1 MQTPFKTGQTVILTD
16 SGREEK
22 ITCTIA
28 GVCGNGA
35 SCIVY
40 DAVKEDKR
48 KLRIKEYFP
57 VLPVCVRN
65 EKLDVVPEE
74 NVEEFN
80 KGLTRF
86 RRSYDLQQELRRDAR
101 LTNSIVPAEAYC
113 YGYGTEYIVT
123 TDMTGESFDKRPAE
137 SLEELLKIVLSL
149 TKVLGI
155 YHEKGILHLD
165 IKPANL
171 FRIPETDEHIM
182 LFDFDS
188 IVKRTELEEGGDIVS
203 YSPKWAAPEQKHGER
218 KSLCP
223 ATDFYAVGAI
233 VFDYLFHRD
242 ITSSDREHSCEW
254 NFDEADQRIVEN
266 LNPAI
271 FEKLTEF
278 FHKTL
283 AVNIKR
289 RFSSSEELKEF
300 IEELLKLADPRRK
313 YILSYIPNPNSC
325 FVGRE
330 TELEEIHERL
340 HSTPALC
347 LYGIDGIGKSELM
360 KQYAVKYK
368 QEYESV
374 IFAPYVDDIR
384 CVFVDDEI
392 FHIYHF
398 HRLDKEEFPAYYKR
412 KMRKFKSLVDAGNKD
427 TLIILD
433 NLTDFEDAGLAELL
447 SVGCKVV
454 ITSQADGS
462 VYGLNAMKLDGLSD
476 ISDIHKI
483 FCSYYGTSVSEKE
496 WEDIDKI
503 IEWAGRHTLTVEL
516 LAKLMKA
523 GRIRPD
529 IMLAK
534 LRSHGFSGI
543 GKERIALNK
552 DNVIRKNSVY
562 ELIKS
567 IFDMSNVTDREL
579 YILKNLSILLSSGI
593 HTKRFAKWCGLETCD
608 DVNELVEKGWI
619 KLDAETDRI
628 AVHPVV
634 AAVVRSAA
642 GSDTAWM
649 EPLLGNSLKEYNGDD
664 YDKEYEN
671 EVFRN
676 LSDIV
681 KELTDGDYKSI
692 DAANY
697 LKEVSYVLQAAGKSG
712 TYKKALEKALT
723 IYRQE
728 SGEESTGVSEIYC
741 ELGNLLSMTDP
752 KEAEIYF
759 KKACAICEKVK
770 NDETLVESLIGL
782 GRVNP
787 LKASHYYRQAIDY
800 CRDQETLCDLYTNMG
815 SYYQGIYNFRKA
827 RKYYEKALGCLG
839 DCDEDAG
846 FMFSLLRLVRLLR
859 LVIRYYSIPFVKLDK
874 GVFREAEQG
883 LKLLI
888 DYAEQNYRDG
898 KIFLLIGIYFLASRF
913 YLLDKKSRGLAEEY
927 GIKSLNLCLQ
937 IEEDERDLGELVGLL
952 CNMGLLY
959 KNRGKLEEAEEMLR
973 QSLEYL
979 EKNDGAR
986 ITAYRRFASIS
997 LRRKNL
1003 RLSKQ
1008 YFLMALGQIKEACM
1022 QSFKQGMEDE
1032 MRKYS
1037 E

>member
-1 MQTPFKTGQTVILTD
+1 MQTPFKAGQTIILTD
-16 SGREEK
+16 SGSKEK

-48 KLRIKEYFP
+48 KMRIKEYFP

-74 NVEEFN
+74 NTEEFN

-101 LTNSIVPAEAYC
+101 LTNSIIPAEAYC

-149 TKVLGI
+149 TKVLGV

-165 IKPANL
+165 IKPANV
-171 FRIPETDEHIM
+171 FRIPETDEHVM

-188 IVKRTELEEGGDIVS
+188 IVKRTELEEEGDIVS
-203 YSPKWAAPEQKHGER
+203 YSPKWAAPEQEYGER

-242 ITSSDREHSCEW
+242 ITSSDRERSCEW

-289 RFSSSEELKEF
+289 RFSSDEALKEF

-313 YILSYIPNPNSC
+313 YILSYIPNPNNC

-330 TELEEIHERL
+330 AELEEIHERL
-340 HSTPALC
+340 HSNPVLC

-374 IFAPYVDDIR
+374 IFAPYADDIR
-384 CVFVDDEI
+384 CVFGDDEI

-398 HRLDKEEFPAYYKR
+398 GRLEKEEFPAYYKR

-483 FCSYYGTSVSEKE
+483 FHSYYGTSADEKE

-503 IEWAGRHTLTVEL
+503 IEWVSRHTLAVEL

-534 LRSHGFSGI
+534 LRSHGFSDI

-562 ELIKS
+562 ELIKG
-567 IFDMSNVTDREL
+567 IFDMSNVGDREL
-579 YILKNLSILLSSGI
+579 FILKNLSILLSSGI
-593 HTKRFAKWCGLETCD
+593 HTKCFAKWCGLETCD
-608 DVNELVEKGWI
+608 DVNELTEKGWI

-642 GSDTAWM
+642 GADTAWM
-649 EPLLGNSLKEYNGDD
+649 EPLLGNSLKEYNSDD

-676 LSDIV
+676 LSYIA
-681 KELTDGDYKSI
+681 KQLTDGDYRSVEV
-692 DAANY
+692 AYY
-697 LKEVSYVLQAAGKSG
+697 LKEVSSVLQMTGNFAS
-712 TYKKALEKALT
+712 YKKALEKALD
-723 IYRQE
+723 IYRQA
-728 SGEESTGVSEIYC
+728 SGEKDTAVSEIYC
-741 ELGNLLSMTDP
+741 DLSRLSMINDP
-752 KEAEIYF
+752 EEAKMYLQ
-759 KKACAICEKVK
+759 KALAVCEEQKGGE
-770 NDETLVESLIGL
+770 NLVEIMKLSGELY
-782 GRVNP
+782 P
-787 LKASHYYRQAIDY
+787 FKASHYYKRAIDY
-800 CRDQETLCDLYTNMG
+800 CRDQNELSEIYRQWGNHCKWA
-815 SYYQGIYNFRKA
+815 YNFRKA
-827 RKYYEKALGCLG
+827 RKCYKKAFAYLNTDGY
-839 DCDEDAG
+839 DDA
-846 FMFSLLRLVRLLR
+846 FAYLDLVSQ
-859 LVIRYYSIPFVKLDK
+859 YYSLPFMKFDK
-874 GVFREAEQG
+874 EVFADAEQV
-883 LKLLI
+883 LKNLM
-888 DYAEQNYRDG
+888 DFAEQCYKDG
-898 KIFLLIGIYFLASRF
+898 EILLLGSSYLLACRF
-913 YLLDKKSRGLAEEY
+913 YLTDKKTLGLAAEY
-927 GIKSLNLCLQ
+927 GEKSLKLCLQ
-937 IEEDERDLGELVGLL
+937 TEEDERDMVMLTALL
-952 CNMGLLY
+952 CQMGVLY
-959 KNRGKLEEAEEMLR
+959 KKMGKLEEAEEMIR
-973 QSLEYL
+973 QSLEYT
-979 EKNDGAR
+979 EKNDSAR
-986 ITAYRRFASIS
+986 LTAYSRLVSVS

-1003 RLSKQ
+1003 RRSKQ
-1008 YFLMALGQIKEACM
+1008 YFFMALSQIKEVCK
-1022 QSFKQGMEDE
+1022 QSFKQVMEEE
-1032 MRKYS
+1032 M